1 MISREE
7 KESLGKRLFEERKRA
22 GLTQAALAAMGG
34 VSPKT
39 QVFYEKSE
47 RVPDAAYLA
56 AIARESFDVM
66 YILIGERAFEPLSVE
81 ETALVFG
88 YRRLGTRARAG
99 VLALLSGMQPDS
111 VHGVHVKGD
120 VGQLIEGDFQSS
132 APLTINMGKKRK
144 S

>member
-7 KESLGKRLFEERKRA
+7 KEGLGKRLYEERKRA

-66 YILIGERAFEPLSVE
+66 YILVGERTFEPLSVE
-81 ETALVFG
+81 ETALVSG
-88 YRRLGTRARAG
+88 YRRLNTRARAG
-99 VLALLSGMQPDS
+99 VMALLSGMQPEPEQR
-111 VHGVHVKGD
+111 VHVKGD
-120 VGQLIEGDFQSS
+120 VGQLIEGNLHTS
-132 APLTINMGKKRK
+132 APVTINMGKKRK
-144 S
+144 N